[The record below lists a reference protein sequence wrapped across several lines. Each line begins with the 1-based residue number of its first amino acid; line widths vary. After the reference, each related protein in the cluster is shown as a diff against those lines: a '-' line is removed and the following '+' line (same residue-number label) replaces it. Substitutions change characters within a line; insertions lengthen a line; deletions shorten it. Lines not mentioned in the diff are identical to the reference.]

1 MSATRRHEASANP
14 PVAPLKSVTV
24 LLLAWPLV
32 PPGIVAAVLPVLI
45 AAPGQLPG
53 WALSGAILVWLYGI
67 PWFLAGV
74 LLALAVLL
82 TRPTAQLTRRAVR
95 IPAVSI
101 GLDAVGIAL
110 HWLLGPHAG

>member
-1 MSATRRHEASANP
+1 MRVVNA
-14 PVAPLKSVTV
+14 

-32 PPGIVAAVLPVLI
+32 PPGIVAVVLPALM
-45 AAPGQLPG
+45 AAPGQLPR
-53 WALSGAILVWLYGI
+53 WALSGGILVWLYGI

-82 TRPTAQLTRRAVR
+82 TRPPAQLTRRTIRV
-95 IPAVSI
+95 PAVSI